1 MHLLVTGGAGFI
13 GSNFVNMFF
22 RGDFPLISKIT
33 ILDKLT
39 YAGNLE
45 NLKESLSSES
55 ISFVNGDITDFDV
68 ANRLVSQADGIINF
82 AAESHVDRSI
92 ENSSD
97 FIRTNI
103 VGVQTL
109 LESAR
114 FNEIGKFL
122 QVSTDEVYGSIEF
135 GSWDEE
141 CSLLPNSPYA
151 ASKAAAD
158 LLVRSYANTHSL
170 ATNITRCSNN
180 YGPNQYPEKIIPS
193 FIKKIIN
200 REPVPVYGN
209 GLNIRDWLYV
219 EDHCRAIYLTY
230 FFGVT
235 GEIYNVGGGKELTNL
250 ELVRLILTVLEAPE
264 SLIEFVPDRKG
275 HDFRYSVDW
284 SKIQLLGYA
293 PKADLQRSLVE
304 TIENY
309 AQLFSAK

>member
-92 ENSSD
+92 ENSSE

-250 ELVRLILTVLEAPE
+250 ELVRMILTVLEAPE

>member
-55 ISFVNGDITDFDV
+55 ITFVNGDITDFDV
-68 ANRLVSQADGIINF
+68 VDKLVSQADGIINF

-92 ENSSD
+92 ENSSE

-103 VGVQTL
+103 VGAQTL

-235 GEIYNVGGGKELTNL
+235 SEIYNVGGGKELTNL
-250 ELVRLILTVLEAPE
+250 ELVRLILNVLEAPE

-275 HDFRYSVDW
+275 HDYRYSVDW
-284 SKIQLLGYA
+284 SKIQLLGYK
-293 PKADLQRSLVE
+293 PKADLQQSLVE

>member
-68 ANRLVSQADGIINF
+68 VDRLVSQADGIINF

-92 ENSSD
+92 ENSSE

-103 VGVQTL
+103 VGAQTL

-235 GEIYNVGGGKELTNL
+235 SEIYNVGGGKELTNL
-250 ELVRLILTVLEAPE
+250 ELVRLILNVLEAPE

-275 HDFRYSVDW
+275 HDYRYSVDW
-284 SKIQLLGYA
+284 SKIQLLGYK

>member
-55 ISFVNGDITDFDV
+55 ITFVNGDITDFDV
-68 ANRLVSQADGIINF
+68 VDKLVSQADGIINF

-92 ENSSD
+92 ENSSE

-103 VGVQTL
+103 VGAQTL

-141 CSLLPNSPYA
+141 CSLLPKSPYA

-235 GEIYNVGGGKELTNL
+235 SEIYNVGGGKELTNL
-250 ELVRLILTVLEAPE
+250 ELVRLILNVLEAPE

-275 HDFRYSVDW
+275 HDYRYSVDW
-284 SKIQLLGYA
+284 SKIQLLGYK
-293 PKADLQRSLVE
+293 PKADLQQSLVE

>member
-92 ENSSD
+92 ENSSE

-103 VGVQTL
+103 VGAQTL

-235 GEIYNVGGGKELTNL
+235 SEIYNVGGGKELTNL
-250 ELVRLILTVLEAPE
+250 ELVRLILNVLEAPE

-275 HDFRYSVDW
+275 HDYRYSVDW
-284 SKIQLLGYA
+284 SKIQLLGYK